1 MKVMKF
7 GGTSVGSATRICGV
21 GDLIKDS
28 EPKIVVLSAMSGT
41 TNTLVQISDCL
52 YKGKRDEALQV
63 IAELENKYAGVIA
76 ELFKSEEYSAKAT
89 EYVASV
95 MSLLR
100 SMVNEPFYSLQEKI
114 VLAQGELMSTH
125 FMHYHLWEIGVP
137 NTLIPALDFMRV
149 DKDGEPDY
157 FYIRHNLAR
166 EIELRKA
173 ESLIITQGFI
183 CRNNNGDVDNL
194 KRGGSDYSAA
204 LVGQAIKA
212 DEIQIWTD
220 IDGFHNNDP
229 RIVEHTKA
237 IRKLSFDEAAELA
250 YFGAKILHPSTVSPA
265 KMANIP
271 VRLKNTMNPNDEGTL
286 ITHDSPVQSV
296 KAVAAKDGITAI
308 RIVSS
313 NMLLAYGFLR
323 KVFEVFEKWKTPIDM
338 IATSEV
344 SVSLTIDNTT
354 NLEQIMEELRKYGTM
369 EVDQDMTII
378 CLVGDFTS
386 NKSANIASVIN
397 AMAGIPI
404 RMISYGGIDHNISFL
419 VKSSEKVNALT
430 LLNNNL
436 LNVQ

>member
-7 GGTSVGSATRICGV
+7 GGTSVGSATRICNV
-21 GDLIKDS
+21 GELISDS
-28 EPKIVVLSAMSGT
+28 EPKVVVLSAMSGT

-52 YKGKRDEALQV
+52 YKGKRDEALSV
-63 IAELENKYAGVIA
+63 IAELENKYSGVIA
-76 ELFKSEEYSAKAT
+76 ELFKSAEYKAKAT
-89 EYVASV
+89 EYVDGV

-100 SMVNEPFYSLQEKI
+100 TMVNEPFYSLQEKI

-125 FMHYHLWEIGVP
+125 FMHYHLLEEGTP

-173 ESLIITQGFI
+173 EDLIITQGFI

-344 SVSLTIDNTT
+344 SVSLTIDDTT

-386 NKSANIASVIN
+386 NQSANIAKVMN
-397 AMAGIPI
+397 AMAGVPI
-404 RMISYGGIDHNISFL
+404 RMISYGGIDHNVSFL